1 MDHPMIYGEPGEG
14 LSWDEI
20 ALRLNITVDCAKW
33 YYRTGMSKLKRYRR
47 KELNNIGRLASG
59 IHCSP
64 VVETN
69 EILD

>member
-1 MDHPMIYGEPGEG
+1 MIYGEPGEG

-20 ALRLNITVDCAKW
+20 ALRLNITVPAAKW
-33 YYRTGMSKLKRYRR
+33 YYKTGMSKLKRHRR
-47 KELNNIGRLASG
+47 NELNNIRGLATG